1 MKIFVVSFIS
11 LCILGFL
18 CAHLRPSQI
27 YKNIFLVVSA
37 LILFYLRA
45 FIEPSSL
52 PDLGPYKVI
61 YDFLAKIPLLDIF
74 TAEIPYDKME
84 PGFRL
89 LMRLCSLFSLPYS
102 GFLIVYGII
111 WIAAYFIVIR
121 RHTDYV
127 ILAVLMLSVESYA
140 QSLLVLRQHLAMVVF
155 FLSFKYILNKNLAK
169 YLLMVALA
177 YSFHRTAIIAFPA
190 YFLYNTKNKKTLI
203 ALICLTIATTL
214 IVTSQISFFI
224 KNSIFSQYS
233 GYFTGSNGGT
243 NSTLFFIELALT
255 MAYIYILRGH
265 VWEEGINRLLF
276 VLILVGLILGFV
288 GIGPFPTSRLAM
300 YYTNLFFLAVPK
312 MCEYAKTK
320 WMTAVIIIIFL
331 GMFTYK
337 SFKEDNTRGM
347 MRYQN
352 TFIENVG
359 L

>member
-1 MKIFVVSFIS
+1 MNIFVVSFIL
-11 LCILGFL
+11 LCILGLF

-37 LILFYLRA
+37 LILFCLRA

-52 PDLGPYKVI
+52 PDLGEYKVI
-61 YDFLAKIPLLDIF
+61 YDFLANIPLLDIF
-74 TAEIPYDKME
+74 TAEIPYDRME

-102 GFLIVYGII
+102 GFLIIYAII
-111 WIAAYFIVIR
+111 WIAAYIIVIR

-127 ILAVLMLSVESYA
+127 ILAVLMLSVEVYG
-140 QSLLVLRQHLAMVVF
+140 QSLIVLRQHLAMVVF
-155 FLSFKYILNKNLAK
+155 FLSFKYILNKNLVK

-190 YFLYNTKNKKTLI
+190 YFLYNTKNKKTQI
-203 ALICLTIATTL
+203 AIICLTIAVAL
-214 IVTSQISFFI
+214 IATSNISFFLGI
-224 KNSIFSQYS
+224 GVFSGYS
-233 GYFTGSNGGT
+233 GYFTGSHGGT

-265 VWEEGINRLLF
+265 VWDEGINRLLF
-276 VLILVGLILGFV
+276 VLIIVGLILGLV
-288 GIGPFPTSRLAM
+288 GIGPFPTSRLSM
-300 YYTNLFFLAVPK
+300 YYTSLCFLAVPK

-331 GMFTYK
+331 GMFTYRT
-337 SFKEDNTRGM
+337 FKEDNTHNY

-352 TFIENVG
+352 TFIENIG